1 MVGAKFLLVR
11 PSKYRKHIFPDV
23 WWSVYRLAYSKLLR
37 STKTISRDIT
47 RLRARPHAE
56 TVHHLETIPGA
67 RETVFFSVKHVRER
81 AGWLRA
87 CAPRDSRGKGS
98 RLQPTHVPRDNTE
111 KNFVRGSQAPGK
123 NEYKNGQFVAEHDRN
138 REPVSWPCFVKP
150 SPDFPSTN
158 SIFGGLSLHFPRVIS
173 NFAKILCRI

>member
-111 KNFVRGSQAPGK
+111 KNFVRGSHK
-123 NEYKNGQFVAEHDRN
+123 H
-138 REPVSWPCFVKP
+138 REKMNTRTGNLSRGTIAIANPSRGRVS
-150 SPDFPSTN
+150 
-158 SIFGGLSLHFPRVIS
+158 
-173 NFAKILCRI
+173 